1 MKEMTSMSKHLRL
14 RARLSMAGLLVAVLA
29 SAVASLP
36 AQARGQ
42 RLGTAL
48 ALQLV
53 YTGAQWIVPPVT
65 DAPSH
70 PSIGQGRI
78 QISGG
83 LTATGTYSFGALG
96 HATAA
101 NGCTISTM
109 DGSVV
114 LRTPGDS
121 FDTVSVMMICPVAG
135 APGHSTARGT
145 MMVTQGTGRFRGAI
159 GTFALAATFMVLPR
173 AATQPFTRAS
183 TVIDTGTLTV
193 AGQ

>member
-1 MKEMTSMSKHLRL
+1 MAYNIRL
-14 RARLSMAGLLVAVLA
+14 RSRLLMIGLLVAALA
-29 SAVASLP
+29 GNAANLP
-36 AQARGQ
+36 ARAQGQ
-42 RLGTAL
+42 RRGPTLS
-48 ALQLV
+48 LQLV
-53 YTGAQWIVPPVT
+53 YTGTQWIVPAVS
-65 DAPSH
+65 DAPNH

-83 LTATGTYSFGALG
+83 LTATGTYNFGALG

-101 NGCTISTM
+101 NGCTVSTM

-114 LRTPGDS
+114 LRTPGES
-121 FDTVSVMMICPVAG
+121 FDTVSVMIICPVAG

-159 GTFALAATFMVLPR
+159 GTFALTATFRVLPR
-173 AATQPFTRAS
+173 TADQPLTRAS
-183 TVIDTGTLTV
+183 TVIDKGTITL